1 MSEIIDN
8 GEFWKLIIFPD
19 LKPKENVDELATRG
33 FKARLGEDENGEF
46 KIMDIDY
53 LKSKFTLDKIF
64 KFTEQ
69 IMSCSRCDALNK
81 ERMKINKIGASSI
94 SAGPPNNLPATY
106 NNNTISSSYGT
117 FNRDD
122 LKRPGAFKDI
132 LAETLFNSIF
142 TNPGKFFLATVMG
155 DNEMMDKVLPKT
167 ETEMEAFMD
176 DLLGVFAGEVDLRRN
191 PDEIRDYFNAIRKPK
206 EDEDIPTRS
215 LKRTKGKSLP
225 FNGTLVY

>member
-1 MSEIIDN
+1 MSEIVDN
-8 GEFWKLIIFPD
+8 GEYWKLIIFPD

-53 LKSKFTLDKIF
+53 LKSKFTLDRIF

-81 ERMKINKIGASSI
+81 ERMKINKIGAGPADANVSQSS
-94 SAGPPNNLPATY
+94 SAPY
-106 NNNTISSSYGT
+106 NNNVISSSYGN
-117 FNRDD
+117 FNREE

-132 LAETLFNSIF
+132 LAETLFNSMF
-142 TNPGKFFLATVMG
+142 TDPGKFFLATMMG
-155 DNEMMDKVLPKT
+155 DNEMMDKVLPKD
-167 ETEMEAFMD
+167 EKEMESFMD
-176 DLLGVFAGEVDLRRN
+176 NLLGFFAGEVDLRRN

-206 EDEDIPTRS
+206 EDDDIPTRS
-215 LKRTKGKSLP
+215 LKRAKNKSLP